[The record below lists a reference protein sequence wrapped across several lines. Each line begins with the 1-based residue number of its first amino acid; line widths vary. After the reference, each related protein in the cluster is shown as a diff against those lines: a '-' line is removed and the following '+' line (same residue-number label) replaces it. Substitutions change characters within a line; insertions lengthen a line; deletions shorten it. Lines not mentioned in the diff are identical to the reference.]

1 MQVQN
6 KIYSIIG
13 HKGYGKTKLTEIL
26 ICLNRKPAVIAD
38 PRYQYEFKEYRR
50 FFKNVGHFRKYIM
63 NRENIRE
70 FYRCKLE
77 LVVQGLDEDNF
88 DELASLIY
96 KMKDISFL
104 VDEIDMF
111 APPTMTNKAYFY
123 KLIHYGRHN
132 RIDMFTTSRRS
143 ANISRNL
150 TSQTDITIYSRVRE
164 PNDKK
169 YIANYLGKEYVKVA
183 EKMPKL
189 SFLLVDENYKATVI
203 KISSKAAST
212 I

>member
-1 MQVQN
+1 MQIQN

-13 HKGYGKTKLTEIL
+13 HKGYGKTKLTEVI
-26 ICLNRKPAVIAD
+26 ICLINKPTVIAD
-38 PRYQYEFKEYRR
+38 PRYQYEEKPYRR

-70 FYRCKLE
+70 FYRCRLE
-77 LVVQGLDEDNF
+77 LVVNGLDEENF
-88 DELASLIY
+88 DELAALVY
-96 KMKDISFL
+96 KMKNMCFL

-111 APPTMTNKAYFY
+111 APPTMTHKKYFY

-132 RIDMFTTSRRS
+132 QIDIVTTSRRS

-150 TSQTDITIYSRVRE
+150 TSQTDVTLYSRVRE

-169 YIANYLGKEYVKVA
+169 YIANYLGKEFVSVA
-183 EKMPKL
+183 EKMPKF
-189 SFLLVDENYKATVI
+189 SFLLVDDNYKATVI
-203 KISSKAAST
+203 KISEKVALT

>member
-1 MQVQN
+1 MTQN

-13 HKGYGKTKLTEIL
+13 HKGYGKTKLTEI
-26 ICLNRKPAVIAD
+26 IVALNNKPTIIAD
-38 PRYQYEFKEYRR
+38 PRYQYEDKPYRR
-50 FFKNVGHFRKYIM
+50 FFKNVGSFRKYIM
-63 NRENIRE
+63 NRENIKE

-77 LVVQGLDEDNF
+77 LVVNGLDEDNF
-88 DELASLIY
+88 DELAALIF
-96 KMKDISFL
+96 KMKDLAFL

-123 KLIHYGRHN
+123 KLIHYGRHSQ
-132 RIDMFTTSRRS
+132 IDIITTSRRS

-169 YIANYLGKEYVKVA
+169 YIANYLGKEYVAVA
-183 EKMPKL
+183 ERLPKF

-203 KISSKAAST
+203 KITQKVAFT

>member
-26 ICLNRKPAVIAD
+26 IAMNNKPTIIAD
-38 PRYQYEFKEYRR
+38 PRYQYEAKEYRR
-50 FFKNVGHFRKYIM
+50 HFKNVGHFRKYILNNN
-63 NRENIRE
+63 NRRE
-70 FYRCKLE
+70 FYRCNLE
-77 LVVQGLDEDNF
+77 LVVNGLDEDNF
-88 DELASLIY
+88 EELAALVY
-96 KMKDISFL
+96 KMSDISFL

-111 APPTMTNKAYFY
+111 APPTMTRKASFY

-132 RIDMFTTSRRS
+132 RIDIFTTSRRS

-150 TSQTDITIYSRVRE
+150 TSQTDVVLFSRVRE

-169 YIANYLGKEYVKVA
+169 YIGNYIGKEYIKVA
-183 EKMPKL
+183 ENLQKFH
-189 SFLLVDENYKATVI
+189 FLVIDENYKAHVVG
-203 KISSKAAST
+203 ISSKVASKV
-212 I
+212 